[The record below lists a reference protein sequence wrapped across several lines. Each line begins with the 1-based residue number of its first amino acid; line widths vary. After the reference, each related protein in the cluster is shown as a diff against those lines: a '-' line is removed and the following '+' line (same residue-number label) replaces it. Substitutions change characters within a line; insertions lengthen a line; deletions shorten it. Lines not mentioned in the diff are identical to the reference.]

1 MKVKKKYNVDYAI
14 DFIFDGNKSYLS
26 GLGSNE
32 EKNDVIKDAVRNSG
46 FDDES
51 TDAAESHDDI
61 PLASL
66 TETSNQAS
74 SNNQGQANNEPAQR
88 VYC

>member
-1 MKVKKKYNVDYAI
+1 M
-14 DFIFDGNKSYLS
+14 
-26 GLGSNE
+26 
-32 EKNDVIKDAVRNSG
+32 IKDAVRNSG

-74 SNNQGQANNEPAQR
+74 SNNQGQANNQPAQR

>member
-1 MKVKKKYNVDYAI
+1 M
-14 DFIFDGNKSYLS
+14 
-26 GLGSNE
+26 
-32 EKNDVIKDAVRNSG
+32 IKDAVRNSG

-51 TDAAESHDDI
+51 TDAVESHDDI